1 MGQLIEALAVGVVV
15 ALLLLAQYYRYRVVS
30 RSGFSRQGL
39 ARAYR
44 RITLVFALV
53 AAFIW
58 SVYLLM
64 LMLGR

>member
-1 MGQLIEALAVGVVV
+1 MGVVV

-39 ARAYR
+39 ARAHWR
-44 RITLVFALV
+44 LALVFGLL

-58 SVYLLM
+58 CVYLLM
-64 LMLGR
+64 LMLDR